1 MNRLLGSAFAVGAA
15 FALAACAQQHPTM
28 EHSMMMGHM
37 PMMMGGSQT
46 PSADMGTMMA
56 ACMEHMQATAGSH
69 LNGDNRPGGR

>member
-1 MNRLLGSAFAVGAA
+1 
-15 FALAACAQQHPTM
+15 M